1 MSSISSRSVSHAS
14 ISTLGHQ
21 WEPQQVLGLHDDGRC
36 VGHAPSM
43 GRKCRNPI
51 NKVNLSIFDNIVNEL
66 SLQPL
71 DAALLRPDLERLAR
85 RGLCLRNHQGQVDDM
100 VRKWVQKIKDAVCRL
115 IPSARRT
122 ATDTQSR
129 TDTRGTTDS
138 FATARSN
145 RTPGPR
151 RANPSPPISSPPTS
165 SLSTLQSEAEILERS
180 IATMQQT
187 INIAMRRLQQLQ
199 PRPPIVDIAPS
210 TARVPTSG
218 IPSLHLSRAPST
230 ASTASLATSHDSGNA
245 TDPLRSPSLGRS
257 IPSPYS
263 SLLYEPPAT
272 GADRGVAFDWDSDSG
287 SDDDFRPL
295 PPLTFDLIR
304 RHISQF
310 GAPVLPASAQTA
322 TAPTRSALGAI
333 PCCTATHVRR
343 LPLSDECPI
352 CYSGEPLSAH
362 PAPEL
367 IWCTSSCGRT
377 VHKSCFNDW
386 RTQCLATGRDSD
398 CPVCRAD
405 WDRSCACG
413 GLSNCT
419 SVHAHR
425 KATSSPCPVCRE
437 DMKDDEQ
444 LEWCKDSCGQNVHK
458 ECADAWA
465 AQRLVSGRRANCT
478 VCRAPWVE
486 ECGC

>member
-151 RANPSPPISSPPTS
+151 RANPSPPISSPPHPHFPRC
-165 SLSTLQSEAEILERS
+165 SLKQKSWREASQLCNKRS
-180 IATMQQT
+180 I
-187 INIAMRRLQQLQ
+187 
-199 PRPPIVDIAPS
+199 
-210 TARVPTSG
+210 
-218 IPSLHLSRAPST
+218 
-230 ASTASLATSHDSGNA
+230 
-245 TDPLRSPSLGRS
+245 
-257 IPSPYS
+257 
-263 SLLYEPPAT
+263 
-272 GADRGVAFDWDSDSG
+272 
-287 SDDDFRPL
+287 
-295 PPLTFDLIR
+295 
-304 RHISQF
+304 
-310 GAPVLPASAQTA
+310 
-322 TAPTRSALGAI
+322 
-333 PCCTATHVRR
+333 
-343 LPLSDECPI
+343 
-352 CYSGEPLSAH
+352 
-362 PAPEL
+362 
-367 IWCTSSCGRT
+367 
-377 VHKSCFNDW
+377 
-386 RTQCLATGRDSD
+386 
-398 CPVCRAD
+398 
-405 WDRSCACG
+405 
-413 GLSNCT
+413 
-419 SVHAHR
+419 
-425 KATSSPCPVCRE
+425 SPCAAFNNCN
-437 DMKDDEQ
+437 
-444 LEWCKDSCGQNVHK
+444 LVH
-458 ECADAWA
+458 
-465 AQRLVSGRRANCT
+465 RL
-478 VCRAPWVE
+478 
-486 ECGC
+486 